1 LQKLTE
7 KNIRFLNIN
16 GDLNS
21 GESMREF
28 LKILEE
34 EFKVIKIEDEI
45 SAKYEVAD
53 ILRKHPKD
61 VIIFENI
68 RDSKMKIISGICNT
82 REKIAR
88 GISCKV
94 PEITKKIMDATSNP
108 IPIQRLESVKENFNT
123 QKEPDLCQ
131 IQVPT
136 YYKKDGGAYI
146 TAGVVIAKD
155 PETGVRNA
163 SIHRL
168 LVNSKK
174 RLGIRIVPRN
184 LYTYYK
190 KAEEMDKSL
199 EVAIAIGMHPAT
211 LLATTTSVPIT
222 TDELEVANNFHNG
235 NMKLIQCENVNLEV
249 PDAEII
255 MEGKLLPHVREPEG
269 PFVDLTDTYDVIRNE
284 PVIEIEKIHYKENPY
299 FHAIMPAGFEHR
311 LLQGLPQ
318 EPRIYTA
325 VLNTVPTVQNVVLTE
340 GGCCWLHAA
349 VSIKKQT
356 QGDGKNVLMAAL
368 AAHPSLK
375 HAIVVDEDVNI
386 FDAEDIEY
394 AIATRVKGD
403 EDIMIV
409 PGARGS
415 SLDPCATPDGTT
427 TKVGVDATKPLD
439 KKEKFERVSFSE

>member
-1 LQKLTE
+1 
-7 KNIRFLNIN
+7 
-16 GDLNS
+16 
-21 GESMREF
+21 MREF
-28 LKILEE
+28 LKVLEK
-34 EFKVIKIEDEI
+34 EFKILKIEDEV
-45 SAKYEVAD
+45 SSKYEVAKV
-53 ILRKHPKD
+53 LREHPRD
-61 VIIFENI
+61 VVIFENVKNYDM
-68 RDSKMKIISGICNT
+68 RIISGICNT
-82 REKIAR
+82 RDKIAR
-88 GISCKV
+88 GISVTV
-94 PEITKKIMDATSNP
+94 PEITKRIMKATENP
-108 IPIQRLESVKENFNT
+108 IPVENIEKVKKSFNT
-123 QKEPDLCQ
+123 QKEPDLGK
-131 IQVPT
+131 IPVPT

-155 PETGVRNA
+155 PETGIRNA
-163 SIHRL
+163 SIHRM
-168 LVNSKK
+168 LVSGKNK
-174 RLGIRIVPRN
+174 LGIRIVPRN

-190 KAEEMDKSL
+190 KAEEMDKPL
-199 EVAIAIGMHPAT
+199 DIAIAIGMHPAT

-235 NMKLIQCENVNLEV
+235 NIKLIKCESVDLEV

-255 MEGKLLPHVREPEG
+255 MEGKILPHEREPEG

-284 PVIEIEKIHYKENPY
+284 PIIKLNKIHYKDDPIY
-299 FHAIMPAGFEHR
+299 HAIMPAGFEHR

-318 EPRIYTA
+318 EPRIYKS

-340 GGCCWLHAA
+340 GGCCWLHAV

-368 AAHPSLK
+368 SAHPSLK

-386 FDAEDIEY
+386 FDPEDLEY

-415 SLDPCATPDGTT
+415 SLDPCAMPDGTT
-427 TKVGVDATKPLD
+427 TKIGVDATKPLD
-439 KKEKFERVSFSE
+439 KLEKFERVSFSE

>member
-1 LQKLTE
+1 
-7 KNIRFLNIN
+7 
-16 GDLNS
+16 
-21 GESMREF
+21 MREF
-28 LKILEE
+28 LDVLEN
-34 EFKVIKIEDEI
+34 EFKVIKIEKEI
-45 SAKYEVAD
+45 STKYEVAKV
-53 ILRKHPKD
+53 LREHPKD
-61 VIIFENI
+61 AIIFENI
-68 RDSKMKIISGICNT
+68 KDSKMRIISGICNT
-82 REKIAR
+82 RDKIAR
-88 GISCKV
+88 GIGVNV
-94 PEITKKIMDATSNP
+94 PEITKKIMEATGNP
-108 IPIQRLESVKENFNT
+108 IKVENIESVKKNYIT
-123 QKEPDLCQ
+123 QKEPNLTE
-131 IQVPT
+131 IPIPT
-136 YYKKDGGAYI
+136 YYQKDGGAYI

-155 PETGVRNA
+155 PETGIRNA
-163 SIHRL
+163 SIHRM
-168 LVNSKK
+168 LVSGKN
-174 RLGIRIVPRN
+174 RLGVRIVPRN

-190 KAEEMDKSL
+190 KAEEMDKPL
-199 EVAIAIGMHPAT
+199 EIAIAIGMHPAT

-235 NMKLIQCENVNLEV
+235 NMKLIECENVDLQV

-255 MEGKLLPHVREPEG
+255 MEGKLLPHIREPEG

-284 PVIEIEKIHYKENPY
+284 PVIEIDRIHYKGNPY
-299 FHAIMPAGFEHR
+299 YHAIMPAGFEHR

-318 EPRIYTA
+318 EPRIYNA

-356 QGDGKNVLMAAL
+356 QGDGKNVIMAAL

-375 HAIVVDEDVNI
+375 HAIVVDEDIDI
-386 FDAEDIEY
+386 FNPEDLEY

>member
-1 LQKLTE
+1 
-7 KNIRFLNIN
+7 
-16 GDLNS
+16 
-21 GESMREF
+21 MREF
-28 LKILEE
+28 LKTLEE
-34 EFKVIKIEDEI
+34 EFKVIKIEDEV
-45 SAKYEVAD
+45 SLKYEVAKV
-53 ILRKHPKD
+53 LRQHPKD
-61 VIIFENI
+61 TIIFENI
-68 RDSKMKIISGICNT
+68 KESEMKIASGICNT

-88 GISCKV
+88 GVSVTV
-94 PEITKKIMDATSNP
+94 PEITKRIMEATENP
-108 IPIQRLESVKENFNT
+108 ISIEKVENVKNSYITQRK
-123 QKEPDLCQ
+123 PDLGE
-131 IQVPT
+131 IPVPT
-136 YYKKDGGAYI
+136 YYQKDGGAYM

-155 PETGVRNA
+155 PETGVKNA
-163 SIHRL
+163 SIHRM
-168 LVNSKK
+168 LVNSKN

-190 KAEEMDKSL
+190 RAEEMDKPL
-199 EVAIAIGMHPAT
+199 EIAIVTGMHPAT

-235 NMKLIQCENVNLEV
+235 NMKLIKCENVDMEV
-249 PDAEII
+249 PEAEII
-255 MEGKLLPHVREPEG
+255 MEGKLLPHIREPEG
-269 PFVDLTDTYDVIRNE
+269 PFVDLTDTYDVVRNE
-284 PVIEIEKIHYKENPY
+284 PVIELEKIHYKKDPY

-318 EPRIYTA
+318 EPRIYNA

-375 HAIVVDEDVNI
+375 HAIVVDEDIDI
-386 FDAEDIEY
+386 FNPEDIEY

-427 TKVGVDATKPLD
+427 TKVGVDATKPMD
-439 KKEKFERVSFSE
+439 KKEEFDRVSFSE